1 MWSGYYTAASGMVST
16 LTQLDVVT
24 NNLANMTT
32 PGFKKDVAH
41 FQTAN
46 YRTEPETPG
55 EENLFRRI
63 LNSQST
69 LAGTKTDFS
78 PGPMVTTGRNLDL
91 AIQGEG
97 FFTVRTPQGERYTRQ
112 GALQINEKGEL
123 VSASGAQLLD
133 KNNAPVTIP
142 GNTVHFTENGDVFSD
157 GVYVT
162 ALKVVKFDKP
172 EGLSKEGTG
181 LYTAAQGTKE
191 TILETPQVRSGT
203 LEKSNVSIEE
213 AMGDLIRI
221 QRTFEFQERVM
232 TTLLNDVA
240 RKTTEEVGRPT

>member
-1 MWSGYYTAASGMVST
+1 M
-16 LTQLDVVT
+16 
-24 NNLANMTT
+24 
-32 PGFKKDVAH
+32 
-41 FQTAN
+41 
-46 YRTEPETPG
+46 
-55 EENLFRRI
+55 
-63 LNSQST
+63 
-69 LAGTKTDFS
+69 
-78 PGPMVTTGRNLDL
+78 
-91 AIQGEG
+91 
-97 FFTVRTPQGERYTRQ
+97 
-112 GALQINEKGEL
+112 
-123 VSASGAQLLD
+123 
-133 KNNAPVTIP
+133 TIP

-162 ALKVVKFDKP
+162 ALKVVKFNKP

-191 TILETPQVRSGT
+191 TILDAPQVRSGT

>member
-1 MWSGYYTAASGMVST
+1 
-16 LTQLDVVT
+16 
-24 NNLANMTT
+24 
-32 PGFKKDVAH
+32 
-41 FQTAN
+41 
-46 YRTEPETPG
+46 
-55 EENLFRRI
+55 
-63 LNSQST
+63 
-69 LAGTKTDFS
+69 
-78 PGPMVTTGRNLDL
+78 
-91 AIQGEG
+91 
-97 FFTVRTPQGERYTRQ
+97 
-112 GALQINEKGEL
+112 
-123 VSASGAQLLD
+123 
-133 KNNAPVTIP
+133 VTIP